1 MAQYL
6 REFYMP
12 GSDKIDNYVG
22 TDKDKITIFV
32 EGVCAQSNMVN
43 RNGRFYPMAVLEREC
58 KKVSEQAS
66 KDVLCGGLEHPEQ
79 PAYSLAQSAFRI
91 LSVKQDPKEA
101 TNFLIKG
108 KLIESKD
115 GQTAIALAKEGL
127 KFGVS
132 SRALGTL
139 VEHEDA
145 HYVQD
150 DLNILCWD
158 LVHDPSAPQAYL
170 KTFMENF
177 KNGVEYFLDEKTGY
191 IKESRKAQTLLDIV
205 KSAPRAQLDEAI
217 EKAMRGFLASI
228 KI

>member
-1 MAQYL
+1 MQYL

-12 GSDKIDNYVG
+12 GVDKVENYVA
-22 TDKDKITIFV
+22 TDKNKSTIFV
-32 EGVCAQSNMVN
+32 EGVCAQANMIN
-43 RNGRFYPMAVLEREC
+43 RNGRFYPTTILEREC
-58 KKVSEQAS
+58 MKISNQAS
-66 KDVLCGGLEHPEQ
+66 TTVLCGGLEHPEQ
-79 PAYSLAQSAFRI
+79 PAYNLAQSAFRI

-101 TNFLIKG
+101 TNFVIRG
-108 KLIESKD
+108 KLIDSKD

-139 VEHEDA
+139 VEHDDA
-145 HYVQD
+145 QYVQD

-170 KTFMENF
+170 KTFMENY
-177 KNGVEYFLDEKTGY
+177 KNGIEYFLDEKTGY
-191 IKESRKAQTLLDIV
+191 IKESKRAQTLLDIV
-205 KSAPRAQLDEAI
+205 KSAPKAQLEEAI
-217 EKAMRGFLASI
+217 EKSMRGFLASI